1 MQKYDVFR
9 NKLKMFYFCRNF
21 NAFDYNNMQILR
33 KPDWLKIKIENS
45 ESFAVVKKIVNENR
59 LHTICSSGKCPN
71 QCECWSRGTATFMI
85 MGDICT
91 RTCKFCATKSGKP
104 LPLDPNEPEKVA
116 KSVGLMKLK
125 HCVVTSVDRD
135 DLPDKG
141 ANHWAETVHKIRAQ
155 NPNTMIELLI
165 PDYQNELL
173 QIVIASK
180 PNIIGHNLE
189 TVERLTP
196 IARSKATYANSLE
209 TLRQIAIS
217 GIVAK
222 TGIMVGLGETET
234 EVKQT
239 LADAKKAGVSVVTI
253 GQYLQPTKEN
263 MAVAEYVT
271 PEQFENYKQYAL
283 ELGYRHVESAPLVR
297 SSYMSDKM
305 SI

>member
-1 MQKYDVFR
+1 
-9 NKLKMFYFCRNF
+9 
-21 NAFDYNNMQILR
+21 MQILR

-45 ESFAVVKKIVNENR
+45 ESFAVVKKIVNENQ

-125 HCVVTSVDRD
+125 HCVITSVDRD

-141 ANHWAETVHKIRAQ
+141 ANHWAETVRKIRTQ
-155 NPNTMIELLI
+155 NPHTIIELLI

-173 QIVIASK
+173 QIVITSK

-189 TVERLTP
+189 TVERLTSV
-196 IARSKATYANSLE
+196 ARSKATYANSLE

-217 GIVAK
+217 GILTK

-263 MAVAEYVT
+263 IAVAEYIT